1 MLHFPCKL
9 FIRGLHTWGRE
20 DTMAL
25 KDNLFYFIKR
35 YFSISLNKGLR
46 EGKVPRKEIE
56 HREHGCR
63 FLNSLLHVIY
73 IK

>member
-1 MLHFPCKL
+1 M
-9 FIRGLHTWGRE
+9 I
-20 DTMAL
+20 L

-46 EGKVPRKEIE
+46 ERKVLRREIE
-56 HREHGCR
+56 HRENGCR

-73 IK
+73 MK